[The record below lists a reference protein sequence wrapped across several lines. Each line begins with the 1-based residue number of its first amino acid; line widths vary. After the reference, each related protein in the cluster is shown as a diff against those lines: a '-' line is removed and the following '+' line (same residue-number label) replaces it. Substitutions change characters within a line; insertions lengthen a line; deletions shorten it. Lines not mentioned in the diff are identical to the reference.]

1 MAKILSSLKG
11 RILSAV
17 FVCIAAAVVV
27 TALLDFVA
35 MKGRLDDQVRQ
46 QLEWSLRVAA
56 DKYAAVAPGTQ
67 VDTNDAG
74 IVQAVRA
81 DSIPDFADNSL
92 VDEIG
97 QINNG
102 YVTVFK
108 ADDAAAD
115 FVRLTTNVIKPDG
128 ARAVGTPLGKDS
140 AAFPAVSEGKPFFGV
155 AAIVGEKYQTAY
167 TPVINAE
174 GKVIGIIFVG
184 AAKVADLN
192 AALIGQA
199 LKLAGMAVIMLLVSS
214 FVVYSLLSKEL
225 KKIDKISNAA
235 RDIAQGQLDRDIPH
249 QNDSDEIGLIGRAI
263 ANLRDA
269 ARERETLREQQ
280 AIEAAQALA
289 RRDSTQTGVATF
301 LKTTRSLFDILSS
314 DVRALSQLSGDM
326 QSSATDTEKSTGAAA
341 HTSDEAS
348 RTVAHVAEASQT
360 LARAVDEVSASVQ
373 STSEALHKAT
383 VEGDAATVKVAQ
395 LANAAE
401 KIDDVVR
408 LIRQIAAQT
417 NLLAL
422 NATIEAARAG
432 EAGKGFAVVATEVKS
447 LANQTAKATEDIVA
461 QISEIQT
468 ATHDTVDAIT
478 NITAVLGEVQNLA
491 SAMSGAV
498 ADQSVSSSAISDG
511 AASAARSADDT
522 RQAVVSAS
530 ERVAASRQ
538 TAQDLATAADRVSGA
553 LSRLSDAVETFASD
567 RAA

>member
-1 MAKILSSLKG
+1 
-11 RILSAV
+11 
-17 FVCIAAAVVV
+17 
-27 TALLDFVA
+27 
-35 MKGRLDDQVRQ
+35 MKAEQDAQVRQ

-56 DKYAAVAPGTQ
+56 DKYATIATGTE
-67 VDTNDAG
+67 VETDEAG

-81 DSIPDFADNSL
+81 ETIADIADNGL
-92 VDEIG
+92 VDAIG
-97 QINNG
+97 QINSG
-102 YVTVFK
+102 YVTIFA
-108 ADDAAAD
+108 ADEAAQD
-115 FVRLTTNVIKPDG
+115 FVRLSTNVIKADG
-128 ARAVGTPLGKDS
+128 NRAVGTPLGKDS
-140 AAFPAVSEGKPFFGV
+140 AAFPAISAGKPFFGV

-167 TPVINAE
+167 TPVINAD

-184 AAKVADLN
+184 TAKVSDLN

-199 LKLAGMAVIMLLVSS
+199 LKLGGMAIVMLLLTSA
-214 FVVYSLLSKEL
+214 VVYGLLSKEF
-225 KKIDKISNAA
+225 KKIEKISNAA

-263 ANLRDA
+263 GNLRDA
-269 ARERETLREQQ
+269 AREREALREQQ

-301 LKTTRSLFDILSS
+301 LQTTRSLFD
-314 DVRALSQLSGDM
+314 ALSQDVHALSRLSGDM
-326 QSSATDTEKSTGAAA
+326 QSSAVATAQSTDTAAQ
-341 HTSDEAS
+341 TSDEAS
-348 RTVAHVAEASQT
+348 RTVANVAEASQT

-373 STSEALHKAT
+373 STSQALHKAT

-468 ATHDTVDAIT
+468 ATRDTVDAIT

-498 ADQSVSSSAISDG
+498 ADQSQSSSAISEG
-511 AASAARSADDT
+511 ASSAARSADDT
-522 RQAVVSAS
+522 RQAVVNAS

-538 TAQDLATAADRVSGA
+538 TAQDLATAADRVTDA
-553 LSRLSDAVETFASD
+553 LSHLSSAVETFASD